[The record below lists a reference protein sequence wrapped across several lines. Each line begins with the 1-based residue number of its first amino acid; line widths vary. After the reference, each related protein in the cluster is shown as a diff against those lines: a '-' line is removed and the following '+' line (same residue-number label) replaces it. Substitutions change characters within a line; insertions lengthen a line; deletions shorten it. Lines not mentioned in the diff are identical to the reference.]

1 MTQPESL
8 TDYLNRRKPKV
19 VELRRRPE
27 WIRRMQQQG
36 LPPKDY
42 TRGPKDAA

>member
-27 WIRRMQQQG
+27 WIRRMQEG
-36 LPPKDY
+36 RLPNKDM
-42 TRGPKDAA
+42 TGKGPDAA